1 MFFKNRYGQHLPN
14 KAGFLHDY
22 ATKCNLSPG
31 TSVDCPELSF
41 FRLSLASFIIGLFW
55 IIVQLHAY
63 VVWLRGDE
71 KALLLVAVIA
81 SCIAIRFSDQ
91 IPINIQH
98 KSSSI
103 EKICWVFLLFLVTVL
118 VAYLIFSEP
127 SLVSLQ
133 FDEIPGALRL
143 KVAAGAII
151 FLALA
156 PLYFPLIGVR
166 VETIRSYRVFYIT
179 SFGIVCVLC
188 RSISFVYYTCGP
200 NFSHSVLACHG
211 LGIADIG
218 GTTLNA
224 IHAVEKGIN
233 PYTIDVQGDYTHVSH
248 RGYTYWPMMIA
259 IYTPLVSLFTTGWGA
274 MRLTNYALDM
284 MTATLIIVL
293 VCRRSGW
300 LCGVLAASL
309 YLSLPMLPTRL
320 YQMADTDLAPT
331 VLLLAA
337 LTLYQARPG
346 LAGLM
351 VGLSVSA
358 KFIPGLLMAVC
369 CFPEFRRS
377 HYVAGFAVGMVPVI
391 AFCLLAP
398 SEFIDNT
405 MWVLASTPDDS
416 SWLHGAPFYL
426 MAAMRVAFVLL
437 IVAVSF
443 VIISRRPDL
452 FDRCT
457 LYVICVIAALLTSR
471 AHNNY
476 MLWWIPFFCILLSSP
491 LSRILALPGQRAN
504 IAGNV

>member
-1 MFFKNRYGQHLPN
+1 
-14 KAGFLHDY
+14 
-22 ATKCNLSPG
+22 
-31 TSVDCPELSF
+31 
-41 FRLSLASFIIGLFW
+41 
-55 IIVQLHAY
+55 
-63 VVWLRGDE
+63 
-71 KALLLVAVIA
+71 
-81 SCIAIRFSDQ
+81 
-91 IPINIQH
+91 
-98 KSSSI
+98 
-103 EKICWVFLLFLVTVL
+103 
-118 VAYLIFSEP
+118 
-127 SLVSLQ
+127 
-133 FDEIPGALRL
+133 
-143 KVAAGAII
+143 
-151 FLALA
+151 
-156 PLYFPLIGVR
+156 
-166 VETIRSYRVFYIT
+166 
-179 SFGIVCVLC
+179 
-188 RSISFVYYTCGP
+188 
-200 NFSHSVLACHG
+200 
-211 LGIADIG
+211 
-218 GTTLNA
+218 
-224 IHAVEKGIN
+224 
-233 PYTIDVQGDYTHVSH
+233 
-248 RGYTYWPMMIA
+248 
-259 IYTPLVSLFTTGWGA
+259 
-274 MRLTNYALDM
+274 
-284 MTATLIIVL
+284 
-293 VCRRSGW
+293 
-300 LCGVLAASL
+300 
-309 YLSLPMLPTRL
+309 MLPTRL